1 MLIQSAMNGTAA
13 EVSTQVRLLGHA
25 GCGVTELRVFEPQ
38 PMVAYADS
46 ERAAVD
52 LVRQVQERA
61 PGIYLGVQPRPCH
74 LFDRAPN
81 CWKPATA
88 GHKTNC
94 ACDRDIEYITACF
107 FDIDVLSEARE
118 QGQPASNQELEWTR
132 RTARILSCE
141 DDLAG
146 AATVCCSGNGHYVL
160 VPIAPIS
167 VSSDAEALR
176 FASFC
181 RQLAERVSASA
192 QGARLDPVYNLSRVM
207 RLMGT
212 VNCKGQPSPERPY
225 RIAHFETE
233 PVLDR
238 SVALH
243 YKIVNTEPSERR
255 LAQSTVWETIRCDL
269 AKIESCEFV
278 LWCRRHPTEVTE
290 PLWFA
295 LLTNLARLE
304 GGPKLA
310 HEISCLDP
318 CRYDYQTTEALI
330 QRIVRQSY
338 GPTNC
343 QTLTMLGFPCTRL
356 GHCHARAPMYR
367 TELFSIW
374 KR

>member
-132 RTARILSCE
+132 PDTELRGRSSRSSNGLLQRQRTLR
-141 DDLAG
+141 AG
-146 AATVCCSGNGHYVL
+146 PHSPY
-160 VPIAPIS
+160 
-167 VSSDAEALR
+167 LR
-176 FASFC
+176 LL
-181 RQLAERVSASA
+181 RR
-192 QGARLDPVYNLSRVM
+192 R
-207 RLMGT
+207 
-212 VNCKGQPSPERPY
+212 SPEVC
-225 RIAHFETE
+225 
-233 PVLDR
+233 VLLPTVGRACVCLGSR
-238 SVALH
+238 S
-243 YKIVNTEPSERR
+243 
-255 LAQSTVWETIRCDL
+255 Q
-269 AKIESCEFV
+269 
-278 LWCRRHPTEVTE
+278 
-290 PLWFA
+290 
-295 LLTNLARLE
+295 ARSGL
-304 GGPKLA
+304 
-310 HEISCLDP
+310 
-318 CRYDYQTTEALI
+318 
-330 QRIVRQSY
+330 
-338 GPTNC
+338 
-343 QTLTMLGFPCTRL
+343 
-356 GHCHARAPMYR
+356 
-367 TELFSIW
+367 
-374 KR
+374 